1 MRHSDG
7 MDDGDLDAS
16 DADIAAWDGWL
27 EDALDRQFRA
37 LAHTCRRYL
46 LEMLDVGGASAGDL
60 TASAGA
66 AFGLS
71 RSRVTE
77 HLRELAEA
85 GLVRVTPEGPYRWY
99 SLVDGAAAGVV
110 RFIVARGLNSPG

>member
-1 MRHSDG
+1 MSDRGTRASVLESSCPQSAPARLAVRHSDG
-7 MDDGDLDAS
+7 MDDGYLDAS
-16 DADIAAWDGWL
+16 HA
-27 EDALDRQFRA
+27 
-37 LAHTCRRYL
+37 
-46 LEMLDVGGASAGDL
+46 DL